1 MNYTL
6 NQLQIYLKV
15 VQTMSITKAAE
26 ELNLTQPAV
35 SIQIKNFQAQFE
47 IPLIEIIGKK
57 IYVTDFGHEI
67 AKSAEGIIDQ
77 VYAINYKTMAFKD
90 KLLGRLKI
98 SIVSTGKYV
107 MPYFLTGFLKNN
119 PGVEISMDVTNREK
133 VFHSLENNEVDF
145 SLISTDITS
154 PSFDHIEILENDL
167 YLVGNPQTAPLNP
180 SFAFK
185 EFNQELPL
193 IFRENGSG
201 TRKVME
207 GYLKKQGI
215 HDIHVLHQTVE
226 FFLKRFGQCTIETD
240 MRAMH
245 NATRMRVIDHM
256 TASLIQQI
264 KTYCPSCQ
272 APGFRLQEKVRGLPC
287 GVCGKPTRSVQAELY
302 ACQSCSYTES
312 RPPGHGMLKED
323 PMYCDTCNP

>member
-57 IYVTDFGHEI
+57 IYITDFGMEI

-90 KLLGRLKI
+90 QLLGRLKV

-107 MPYFLTGFLKNN
+107 LPYFLTDFLQNN
-119 PGVEISMDVTNREK
+119 AGVEISIDVTNREK

-145 SLISTDITS
+145 SLISTDINS
-154 PSFDHIEILENDL
+154 PSFEYIDILENEL
-167 YLVGNPQTAPLNP
+167 VLVGNAKTAHLKPT
-180 SFAFK
+180 FAFQ
-185 EFNQELPL
+185 EFNKELPL

-201 TRKVME
+201 TRKIME
-207 GYLKKQGI
+207 TYLKKQGI
-215 HDIHVLHQTVE
+215 HVLKKIELQSNEAVKQAVMAGLGYSIMPMIGIKNE
-226 FFLKRFGQCTIETD
+226 LKNGQL
-240 MRAMH
+240 A
-245 NATRMRVIDHM
+245 VIPR
-256 TASLIQQI
+256 S
-264 KTYCPSCQ
+264 
-272 APGFRLQEKVRGLPC
+272 GLPITTTW
-287 GVCGKPTRSVQAELY
+287 KLIW
-302 ACQSCSYTES
+302 
-312 RPPGHGMLKED
+312 HKEK
-323 PMYCDTCNP
+323 NPSPVARAFMNYMIENKDSIKKNHFE

>member
-57 IYVTDFGHEI
+57 IYITDFGMEI

-90 KLLGRLKI
+90 QLLGRLKV

-107 MPYFLTGFLKNN
+107 LPYFLTDFLQNN
-119 PGVEISMDVTNREK
+119 PGVEISIDVTNREK

-145 SLISTDITS
+145 SLISTDINS
-154 PSFDHIEILENDL
+154 PSFEYIDILENDL
-167 YLVGNPQTAPLNP
+167 VLVGNAKTAGLKPT
-180 SFAFK
+180 FAFQ
-185 EFNQELPL
+185 EFNKELPL

-201 TRKVME
+201 TRKIME
-207 GYLKKQGI
+207 TYLKKQGI
-215 HDIHVLHQTVE
+215 HVLKKIELQSNEAVKQAVMAGLGYSIMPMIGIKNE
-226 FFLKRFGQCTIETD
+226 LKNGQL
-240 MRAMH
+240 A
-245 NATRMRVIDHM
+245 VIPR
-256 TASLIQQI
+256 S
-264 KTYCPSCQ
+264 
-272 APGFRLQEKVRGLPC
+272 GLPITTTW
-287 GVCGKPTRSVQAELY
+287 KLIW
-302 ACQSCSYTES
+302 
-312 RPPGHGMLKED
+312 HKEKN
-323 PMYCDTCNP
+323 PSPVARAFMNYMIENKDTIKKNHFE

>member
-57 IYVTDFGHEI
+57 IYVTDFGTEI

-90 KLLGRLKI
+90 QLLGRLKV

-107 MPYFLTGFLKNN
+107 LPYFLTDFLKAN
-119 PGVEISMDVTNREK
+119 PGVEISIDVTNREK
-133 VFHSLENNEVDF
+133 VFQSLENNEVDF
-145 SLISTDITS
+145 SLISTDINS
-154 PSFDHIEILENDL
+154 PSFEYIDILENEL
-167 YLVGNPQTAPLNP
+167 YLVGNPQTAKLNP

-201 TRKVME
+201 TRKIME
-207 GYLKKQGI
+207 TYLKKQGI
-215 HDIHVLHQTVE
+215 HA
-226 FFLKRFGQCTIETD
+226 LKKLELMSNEAVKQAIMAGLGYSIMPMIGIKNELKNGQLSIIPRSGLPISTTWKLIWHKEKSPSPVAKAFMNYVIENKD
-240 MRAMH
+240 
-245 NATRMRVIDHM
+245 
-256 TASLIQQI
+256 QI
-264 KTYCPSCQ
+264 KQ
-272 APGFRLQEKVRGLPC
+272 KHFE
-287 GVCGKPTRSVQAELY
+287 
-302 ACQSCSYTES
+302 
-312 RPPGHGMLKED
+312 
-323 PMYCDTCNP
+323 

>member
-57 IYVTDFGHEI
+57 IYVTEFGLEI

-90 KLLGRLKI
+90 QLLGRLKI
-98 SIVSTGKYV
+98 SIVSTGKYI
-107 MPYFLTGFLKNN
+107 MPYFLTDFLKTN
-119 PGVEISMDVTNREK
+119 PGVEISIDVTNREK
-133 VFHSLENNEVDF
+133 VFQSLENNEVDF
-145 SLISTDITS
+145 SLISTDINS
-154 PSFDHIEILENDL
+154 PSFEYIDILENEL
-167 YLVGNPQTAPLNP
+167 YLVGNPLTANLNP
-180 SFAFK
+180 TFAFK

-207 GYLKKQGI
+207 TYLKKQGI
-215 HDIHVLHQTVE
+215 HA
-226 FFLKRFGQCTIETD
+226 LKKLELMSNEAVKQAVMAGLGYSIMPMIGIKNELKNGQLSIIKRSGLPISTTWKLIWHKEKSPSPVAKAFMNYVIE
-240 MRAMH
+240 
-245 NATRMRVIDHM
+245 NKE
-256 TASLIQQI
+256 QI
-264 KTYCPSCQ
+264 KQ
-272 APGFRLQEKVRGLPC
+272 KHFQ
-287 GVCGKPTRSVQAELY
+287 
-302 ACQSCSYTES
+302 
-312 RPPGHGMLKED
+312 
-323 PMYCDTCNP
+323 

>member
-57 IYVTDFGHEI
+57 IYVTDFGTEI

-90 KLLGRLKI
+90 QLLGRLKV

-107 MPYFLTGFLKNN
+107 LPYFLTDFLKSN
-119 PGVEISMDVTNREK
+119 PGVEISIDVTNREK
-133 VFHSLENNEVDF
+133 VFQSLENNEVDF
-145 SLISTDITS
+145 SLISTDINS
-154 PSFDHIEILENDL
+154 PSFEYIDILENEL
-167 YLVGNPQTAPLNP
+167 YLVGNPQTAKLNP

-201 TRKVME
+201 TRKIME
-207 GYLKKQGI
+207 NYLKKQGI
-215 HDIHVLHQTVE
+215 HA
-226 FFLKRFGQCTIETD
+226 LKKLELMSNEAVKQAIMAGLGYSIMPMIGIKNELKNGQLSIIP
-240 MRAMH
+240 R
-245 NATRMRVIDHM
+245 
-256 TASLIQQI
+256 S
-264 KTYCPSCQ
+264 
-272 APGFRLQEKVRGLPC
+272 GLPISTTW
-287 GVCGKPTRSVQAELY
+287 KLIW
-302 ACQSCSYTES
+302 
-312 RPPGHGMLKED
+312 HKEKSPSPVAKAFMNYVIENKD
-323 PMYCDTCNP
+323 EIKQKHFA

>member
-57 IYVTDFGHEI
+57 IYVTDFGTEI

-90 KLLGRLKI
+90 QLIGRLKV

-107 MPYFLTGFLKNN
+107 LPYFLTDFLKAN
-119 PGVEISMDVTNREK
+119 PGVEISIDVTNREK
-133 VFHSLENNEVDF
+133 VFQSLENNEVDF
-145 SLISTDITS
+145 SLISTDINS
-154 PSFDHIEILENDL
+154 PSFEYIDILENEL
-167 YLVGNPQTAPLNP
+167 YLIGNPQTAKLNP

-201 TRKVME
+201 TRKIME
-207 GYLKKQGI
+207 TYLKKQGI
-215 HDIHVLHQTVE
+215 HA
-226 FFLKRFGQCTIETD
+226 LKKLELMSNEAVKQAIMAGLGYSIMPKIGIKNELKNGQLSIMPRSGLPISTTWKLIWHKEKSPSPVAKAFMNYVIENKD
-240 MRAMH
+240 
-245 NATRMRVIDHM
+245 
-256 TASLIQQI
+256 QI
-264 KTYCPSCQ
+264 KQ
-272 APGFRLQEKVRGLPC
+272 KHFE
-287 GVCGKPTRSVQAELY
+287 
-302 ACQSCSYTES
+302 
-312 RPPGHGMLKED
+312 
-323 PMYCDTCNP
+323 

>member
-57 IYVTDFGHEI
+57 IYVTEFGLEI

-90 KLLGRLKI
+90 QLLGRLKI

-107 MPYFLTGFLKNN
+107 MPYFLTDFLKTN
-119 PGVEISMDVTNREK
+119 PGVEISIDVTNREK
-133 VFHSLENNEVDF
+133 VFQSLENNEVDF
-145 SLISTDITS
+145 SLISTDINS
-154 PSFDHIEILENDL
+154 PSFEYIDILENEL
-167 YLVGNPQTAPLNP
+167 YLVGNPQTANLNP
-180 SFAFK
+180 TFAFK

-207 GYLKKQGI
+207 TYLKKQGI
-215 HDIHVLHQTVE
+215 HA
-226 FFLKRFGQCTIETD
+226 LKKLELMSNEAVKQAVMAGLGYSIMPMIGIKNELKNGQLAIIKRSGLPISTTWKLIWHKEKSPSPVAKAFMNYVIE
-240 MRAMH
+240 
-245 NATRMRVIDHM
+245 NKE
-256 TASLIQQI
+256 QI
-264 KTYCPSCQ
+264 KQ
-272 APGFRLQEKVRGLPC
+272 KHFE
-287 GVCGKPTRSVQAELY
+287 
-302 ACQSCSYTES
+302 
-312 RPPGHGMLKED
+312 
-323 PMYCDTCNP
+323 

>member
-57 IYVTDFGHEI
+57 IYVTDFGTEI

-90 KLLGRLKI
+90 QLLGRLKV

-107 MPYFLTGFLKNN
+107 LPYFLTDFLKSN
-119 PGVEISMDVTNREK
+119 PGVEISIDVTNREK
-133 VFHSLENNEVDF
+133 VFQSLENNEVDF
-145 SLISTDITS
+145 SLISTDINS
-154 PSFDHIEILENDL
+154 PSFEYIHILENEL
-167 YLVGNPQTAPLNP
+167 YLVGNPQTAKLNP

-201 TRKVME
+201 TRKIME
-207 GYLKKQGI
+207 NYLKKQGI
-215 HDIHVLHQTVE
+215 HA
-226 FFLKRFGQCTIETD
+226 LKKLELMSNEAVKQAIMAGLGYSIMPMIGIKNELKNGQLSIIP
-240 MRAMH
+240 R
-245 NATRMRVIDHM
+245 
-256 TASLIQQI
+256 S
-264 KTYCPSCQ
+264 
-272 APGFRLQEKVRGLPC
+272 GLPISTTW
-287 GVCGKPTRSVQAELY
+287 KLIW
-302 ACQSCSYTES
+302 
-312 RPPGHGMLKED
+312 HKEKSPSPVAKAFMNYVIENKD
-323 PMYCDTCNP
+323 EIKQKHFA

>member
-57 IYVTDFGHEI
+57 IYVTEFGLEI

-90 KLLGRLKI
+90 QLLGRLKI

-107 MPYFLTGFLKNN
+107 MPYFLTDFLKMN
-119 PGVEISMDVTNREK
+119 PGVEISIDVTNREK
-133 VFHSLENNEVDF
+133 VFQSLENNEVDF
-145 SLISTDITS
+145 SLISTDINS
-154 PSFDHIEILENDL
+154 PSFEYIDILENEL
-167 YLVGNPQTAPLNP
+167 YLVGNHQTAKLNP
-180 SFAFK
+180 TFAFK

-207 GYLKKQGI
+207 TYLKKQGI
-215 HDIHVLHQTVE
+215 HA
-226 FFLKRFGQCTIETD
+226 LKKLELMSNEAVKQAVMAGLGYSIMPMIGIKNELKNGQLSIIKRSGLPISTKWKLIWHKEKSPSPVAKAFMNYVIENKD
-240 MRAMH
+240 
-245 NATRMRVIDHM
+245 
-256 TASLIQQI
+256 QI
-264 KTYCPSCQ
+264 KQ
-272 APGFRLQEKVRGLPC
+272 KNFE
-287 GVCGKPTRSVQAELY
+287 
-302 ACQSCSYTES
+302 
-312 RPPGHGMLKED
+312 
-323 PMYCDTCNP
+323 

>member
-90 KLLGRLKI
+90 QLLGRLKI

-119 PGVEISMDVTNREK
+119 PGVEISIDVTNREK

-215 HDIHVLHQTVE
+215 HVLKKIELVSNEAVKQAVMAGLGYSIMPMIGIKNE
-226 FFLKRFGQCTIETD
+226 LKNGQLSIIP
-240 MRAMH
+240 R
-245 NATRMRVIDHM
+245 N
-256 TASLIQQI
+256 
-264 KTYCPSCQ
+264 
-272 APGFRLQEKVRGLPC
+272 GLPISTSW
-287 GVCGKPTRSVQAELY
+287 KLIW
-302 ACQSCSYTES
+302 
-312 RPPGHGMLKED
+312 HKEKSPSPVAKAFMAYVIENKD
-323 PMYCDTCNP
+323 KIKADHFN